1 MTVSLAWTRAPI
13 EDGVDG
19 AGVYAS
25 RLRPRR
31 SARSPQSPKVLG
43 PGGAHARREIGWGR
57 KILHSA
63 LFWYEFGSGG
73 EPVDGYGA
81 RVCVSRKLHPL
92 GGEHALLLKKGP
104 GRPGAWGIRNE
115 TWPASCDDDGFLSR
129 EDLIG
134 GAGIR
139 MKRWLRPCCERGCRR
154 L

>member
-1 MTVSLAWTRAPI
+1 VGLML
-13 EDGVDG
+13 GVRLVG
-19 AGVYAS
+19 AGRFCTALCSGTSLGVAVS
-25 RLRPRR
+25 RWT
-31 SARSPQSPKVLG
+31 VT
-43 PGGAHARREIGWGR
+43 
-57 KILHSA
+57 
-63 LFWYEFGSGG
+63 
-73 EPVDGYGA
+73 V

-92 GGEHALLLKKGP
+92 GGEHAPLLKGGP

>member
-1 MTVSLAWTRAPI
+1 MGLMELGCTRRGFGRDVQPAAPNRPRCWVLVGLTL
-13 EDGVDG
+13 GVRLVG
-19 AGVYAS
+19 AGRFCTAFCT
-25 RLRPRR
+25 
-31 SARSPQSPKVLG
+31 G
-43 PGGAHARREIGWGR
+43 TG
-57 KILHSA
+57 
-63 LFWYEFGSGG
+63 FGSGG
-73 EPVDGYGA
+73 EPVDGYGT